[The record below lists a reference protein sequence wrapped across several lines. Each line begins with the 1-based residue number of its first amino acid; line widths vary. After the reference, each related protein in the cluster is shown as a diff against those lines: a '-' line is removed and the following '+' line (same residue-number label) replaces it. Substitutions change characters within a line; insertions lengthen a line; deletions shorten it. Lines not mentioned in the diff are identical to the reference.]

1 MFVQTVILNG
11 YILICKDIPV
21 TRQILRVLHSSVC
34 GPTPLI
40 AAPPSGWGDSDVFL
54 TDMNMPLHPAGA
66 AEWNRDAAATAAA
79 AAVGGHITAALV
91 TVIRS
96 WRQNSHV
103 PWSRNKYEVLLS

>member
-79 AAVGGHITAALV
+79 AALV
-91 TVIRS
+91 TVRS

-103 PWSRNKYEVLLS
+103 PWSRNKYGVLLP